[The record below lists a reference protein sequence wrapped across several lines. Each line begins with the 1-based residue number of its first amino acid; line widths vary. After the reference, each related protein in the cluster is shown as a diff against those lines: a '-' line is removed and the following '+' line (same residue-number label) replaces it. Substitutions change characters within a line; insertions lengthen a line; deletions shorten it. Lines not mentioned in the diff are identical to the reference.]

1 MTPTD
6 TGTAHDPGVA
16 RPSFPDTARPSDT
29 ARPAGAAGVPSIAAD
44 GTGLSPA
51 PPEWEHACRD
61 IAALLRASPAGTG
74 APTEVAPLGVRDEL
88 AQEAL
93 PQGDLAPRVHLYG
106 HHALIGPFPRPDRA
120 HRDGGVPCPRCLARR
135 WQSVRGRA
143 LRDALELGSDTR
155 AAGRPPYALPFL
167 TDAMAALIAAR
178 TADSPATGAADE
190 DGPFPAVHL
199 LDLETLHVS
208 RHLIVPDA
216 ECPDCG
222 RRVPDSAQAAE
233 LTLQPAPKHRP
244 GSFRVRAVSQYELPV
259 RAFANPVCGALG
271 PGVVHDVASASTS
284 ATVGCF
290 ELRSGEYLRE
300 TFWGGHA
307 DSYADSERI
316 GVLEGLE
323 RAAGMRARGRS
334 PQVRASLAA
343 LGDDALDP
351 RECGLYAEEFH
362 RANPRVV
369 PFSPDREIPWV
380 WGYSLRDHRP
390 LLVPEILTYYG
401 TPGLENRFV
410 QESSNGCASGGSV
423 EEAVHHGL
431 MEVIERDA
439 FLLAW
444 YGRAA
449 LPEIDPQTS
458 TDPRTR
464 QMVDRLAMYGYEAR
478 FFDTRITFPVPVV
491 TAVAVRTDGGTGTL
505 CFGAGAGLDPE
516 AALAGGL
523 CEIATDAVNI
533 RGRAERDGTRLRA
546 MAADFDKVLA
556 LHDHPLVYGLPEM
569 APHAS
574 FLLGHRGPKLPMAE
588 LYAPGER
595 MLPVA
600 EDLRD
605 DVERCVAVVTG
616 AGFDVIVVDQTLP
629 EQRDLGLHTVCVIV
643 PGLLPIDFGWQR
655 QRALRMPRMRT
666 ALYAAGLRERELR
679 ADELNPAPHPF
690 P

>member
-1 MTPTD
+1 M
-6 TGTAHDPGVA
+6 
-16 RPSFPDTARPSDT
+16 
-29 ARPAGAAGVPSIAAD
+29 PADV
-44 GTGLSPA
+44 
-51 PPEWEHACRD
+51 PPEWERARREL
-61 IAALLRASPAGTG
+61 AGLLGGSPAGSG
-74 APTEVAPLGVRDEL
+74 AVEVTVLGIRDEL
-88 AQEAL
+88 AQGPSGER
-93 PQGDLAPRVHLYG
+93 GFAPRVQLYG
-106 HHALIGPFPRPDRA
+106 HHALVGPAVRA
-120 HRDGGVPCPRCLARR
+120 GGACPRCLARR

-143 LRDALELGSDTR
+143 LRDALELGSGTR
-155 AAGRPPYALPFL
+155 AAGRPPYAVPFL
-167 TDAMAALIAAR
+167 ADALAALLTAR
-178 TADSPATGAADE
+178 HDSTG
-190 DGPFPAVHL
+190 DGLFTEIHL
-199 LDLETLHVS
+199 VDLETLRVS
-208 RHLIVPDA
+208 RHQLVPDA

-222 RRVPDSAQAAE
+222 RRVADSAEAAE
-233 LTLQPAPKHRP
+233 FPLGPAPKYRP
-244 GSFRVRAVSQYELPV
+244 GAFRVRPVEEYGLPV
-259 RAFANPVCGALG
+259 AAFANPVCGALG

-307 DSYADSERI
+307 DTYADSERI

-323 RAAGMRARGRS
+323 RAAGMRARGRAS
-334 PQVRASLAA
+334 AVRASLAE
-343 LGDDALDP
+343 LGGDALDP
-351 RECGLYAEEFH
+351 RACGLYSAEFH

-369 PFSPDREIPWV
+369 PFSADRVIPWV
-380 WGYSLRDHRP
+380 WGYSLRDRRP

-410 QESSNGCASGGSV
+410 QESSNGCASGGSP
-423 EEAVHHGL
+423 EEAVYHGL

-449 LPEIDPQTS
+449 LPEIDPMS
-458 TDPRTR
+458 GADPRTR

-478 FFDTRITFPVPVV
+478 FFDTRVTFPVPVV
-491 TAVAVRTDGGTGTL
+491 TAVAVRADGGPGTL

-533 RGRAERDGTRLRA
+533 RGRVERDGARLRA

-569 APHAS
+569 AGHAS
-574 FLLGHRGPKLPMAE
+574 FLLGNGGPKRSLAE
-588 LYAPGER
+588 LYGPGGR
-595 MLPVA
+595 TLPVSD
-600 EDLRD
+600 DLRD
-605 DVERCVAVVTG
+605 DVHACVAAVTG
-616 AGFDVIVVDQTLP
+616 EGFDVIVVDQTLP
-629 EQRDLGLHTVCVIV
+629 EQRDLGLHTVSVLV

-655 QRALRMPRMRT
+655 QRALRMPRMLT
-666 ALYAAGLRERELR
+666 ALRAAGLRERDLR
-679 ADELNPAPHPF
+679 PDELNPAPHPF